1 MLRKIEPKTA
11 IVLARIDGA
20 NALGA
25 ELLQHL
31 NGIDLF
37 FLDGDIKI
45 SDRIRKSL
53 KAVDR
58 AWTSGAI
65 TESCWSVLDALL
77 RDLQTCTVKEW
88 DARARCW
95 FDYAANHRTQMQNIV
110 DSIGFTLKSEN
121 AVRV

>member
-1 MLRKIEPKTA
+1 MLRKINTKTA
-11 IVLARIDGA
+11 LVLAKIDGA

-37 FLDGDIKI
+37 FLDGDIRI

-53 KAVDR
+53 KTVDR

-65 TESCWSVLDALL
+65 AEDCWSALDALL
-77 RDLQTCTVKEW
+77 RDLQAWTVKEW
-88 DARARCW
+88 DARCRCW
-95 FDYAANHRTQMQNIV
+95 FDHAADHRAQMQSIV
-110 DSIGFTLKSEN
+110 DSIGLTLKSRN
-121 AVRV
+121 AVQV

>member
-1 MLRKIEPKTA
+1 MLQKIEPKTA
-11 IVLARIDGA
+11 IVCAGIDGA

-25 ELLQHL
+25 ALIQQLD
-31 NGIDLF
+31 GIDLF

-65 TESCWSVLDALL
+65 TESCWSALDALL
-77 RDLQTCTVKEW
+77 RDLQTWTVKEW
-88 DARARCW
+88 DARTRWW
-95 FDYAANHRTQMQNIV
+95 FDDAANHRTQMQSIV
-110 DSIGFTLKSEN
+110 DSIGLTIKSGN
-121 AVRV
+121 AVQV